1 MDRVE
6 IHPKAVHDSIA
17 DLPLVDAYLLWA
29 LQAAEQVIGAQ
40 GLTTILRR
48 SGLEKL
54 INHFPPESPVPSG
67 QFTFDDYGTLCAGLM
82 EVYGY
87 SGKSIMLRIGRLSA
101 QLAALKQREMFDPA
115 KLESARNLPLDLNL
129 RAGLEVMQAGYQS
142 LMPHM
147 RYRLEDHG
155 TAWAYATETCPMCA
169 GQQANQ
175 AMCWLFSG
183 VLEEAAHW
191 QTGKLF
197 EVKEVACRALG
208 DAACVWE
215 VSKQPLE

>member
-1 MDRVE
+1 
-6 IHPKAVHDSIA
+6 
-17 DLPLVDAYLLWA
+17 
-29 LQAAEQVIGAQ
+29 
-40 GLTTILRR
+40 
-48 SGLEKL
+48 
-54 INHFPPESPVPSG
+54 
-67 QFTFDDYGTLCAGLM
+67 
-82 EVYGY
+82 
-87 SGKSIMLRIGRLSA
+87 
-101 QLAALKQREMFDPA
+101 LAALKQLDLFDPA
-115 KLESARNLPLDLNL
+115 KLENARQLPLALNL
-129 RAGLEVMQAGYQS
+129 RAGLEVLQAGYQT

-155 TAWAYATETCPMCA
+155 AAWAYITETCPMCA

-197 EVKEVACRALG
+197 EVKETACRALG
-208 DAACVWE
+208 AVACVWE

>member
-1 MDRVE
+1 MERV
-6 IHPKAVHDSIA
+6 AVHHRSDHDPVA
-17 DLPLVDAYLLWA
+17 DLPMVDAYLLWA
-29 LQAAEQVIGAQ
+29 LQAAEQVIGAP
-40 GLTTILRR
+40 GLATILRR

-54 INHFPPESPVPSG
+54 INNYPLESPVPSG
-67 QFTFDDYGTLCAGLM
+67 QFTFDDYGSLCAGLM
-82 EVYGY
+82 QVYGY

-101 QLAALKQREMFDPA
+101 QLAALKQLDLFDPA
-115 KLESARNLPLDLNL
+115 KLENARQLPLALNL
-129 RAGLEVMQAGYQS
+129 RAGLEVLQAGYQT

-155 TAWAYATETCPMCA
+155 AAWAYITETCPMCA

-197 EVKEVACRALG
+197 EVKETACRALG
-208 DAACVWE
+208 AVACVWE

>member
-1 MDRVE
+1 M
-6 IHPKAVHDSIA
+6 
-17 DLPLVDAYLLWA
+17 VDAYLLWA
-29 LQAAEQVIGAQ
+29 LQAAEQVIGAT
-40 GLTTILRR
+40 GLATILRR

-54 INHFPPESPVPSG
+54 INNYPLESPVPSG
-67 QFTFDDYGTLCAGLM
+67 QFTFDDYGSLCAGLM
-82 EVYGY
+82 QVYGY

-115 KLESARNLPLDLNL
+115 KLENARQLPLELNL
-129 RAGLEVMQAGYQS
+129 RAGLEVLQAGYQT

-147 RYRLEDHG
+147 RYRLEDRG
-155 TAWAYATETCPMCA
+155 TAWAYLTETCPMCA

-175 AMCWLFSG
+175 AMCWLFTG

-197 EVKEVACRALG
+197 EVKETACRALG
-208 DAACVWE
+208 AAACVWE

>member
-1 MDRVE
+1 MDRVDIQHKS
-6 IHPKAVHDSIA
+6 IHDPVA
-17 DLPLVDAYLLWA
+17 DLPMVDAYLLWA
-29 LQAAEQVIGAQ
+29 LQAAEQVIGAP

-48 SGLEKL
+48 SGLERL
-54 INHFPPESPVPSG
+54 INNYPPESPVPSG
-67 QFTFDDYGTLCAGLM
+67 HFTFGDYGTLCAGLM

-87 SGKSIMLRIGRLSA
+87 SGKSMMLRIGRLSA
-101 QLAALKQREMFDPA
+101 QLAALKQRDLFDPA
-115 KLESARNLPLDLNL
+115 KLESARQLPLDLNL
-129 RAGLEVMQAGYQS
+129 RAGLEVLQTGYQA

-147 RYRLEDHG
+147 RYRLEDRG
-155 TAWAYATETCPMCA
+155 TAWAYLTETCPMCA

-191 QTGKLF
+191 QTGRLF
-197 EVKEVACRALG
+197 EVKETACRALG